1 MKRQSR
7 KKLNLD
13 KTTIATLSSK
23 ELRDAVG
30 GALPP
35 TKQTHCG
42 TECEATNFC
51 L

>member
-13 KTTIATLSSK
+13 KTTIVTLSSK
-23 ELRDAVG
+23 ELDRAVG

-42 TECEATNFC
+42 TECEPTNFC

>member
-23 ELRDAVG
+23 ELSNAVG
-30 GALPP
+30 GALPY
-35 TKQTHCG
+35 TKHTECG
-42 TECEATNFC
+42 TECEASNLC
-51 L
+51 G